1 MGDAI
6 KSGFK
11 GVSFLSSV
19 KIITKN
25 GVEVA
30 RISNNIM
37 TFRYSGFGGDI
48 ITTPGKTT
56 TIIG

>member
-37 TFRYSGFGGDI
+37 TFRYS
-48 ITTPGKTT
+48 
-56 TIIG
+56 